1 MVFTGAILLANT
13 ALISSPTRREV
24 LRANIIK
31 RFVNSGRFCIYIP
44 MINYLEKKGGSK
56 TNDTQN
62 SGKTLLH
69 LRKEARTAI
78 KKMIEIKLTKYTLC
92 LTEQEINGL
101 LANNMV
107 LWEAAIQRGK
117 SFRRRQQII
126 SRQQTFAEKGSGLNE
141 D

>member
-1 MVFTGAILLANT
+1 
-13 ALISSPTRREV
+13 
-24 LRANIIK
+24 
-31 RFVNSGRFCIYIP
+31 